1 MILISI
7 AFRNTCTYR
16 KGVWKM
22 SSYTECSVQ
31 PSLHSLAPPTATV
44 IFVLLVIRYQANTR
58 ETWIKMTFTLNSF
71 SCNSAEEF
79 HQMLA
84 TVAYR
89 AKRERLQVRISYLQ
103 SCQIPFIEKLQLLCF
118 NPVAFWTLPSRLFS
132 HRHIYHSFMG
142 HYFGWIP
149 ALQRAHSGSAFRF
162 LQAVLAVYDLEDT
175 TKICNLHS
183 SDKNNWKRW
192 PFTLSFW

>member
-1 MILISI
+1 MILINI

-16 KGVWKM
+16 KAVWKM

-44 IFVLLVIRYQANTR
+44 IFVLLVIKYQANTR
-58 ETWIKMTFTLNSF
+58 AIWIKMNFTLNSF
-71 SCNSAEEF
+71 SCNNTEEF

-84 TVAYR
+84 TVTYY

-142 HYFGWIP
+142 HCFGWIP
-149 ALQRAHSGSAFRF
+149 ALQHAHSRSAFRC
-162 LQAVLAVYDLEDT
+162 LQAALAVYDLEDT
-175 TKICNLHS
+175 TKIHNLHS

-192 PFTLSFW
+192 PF

>member
-1 MILISI
+1 MILIST

-16 KGVWKM
+16 EGVWKIC
-22 SSYTECSVQ
+22 SYREYRVQ
-31 PSLHSLAPPTATV
+31 PSIHSLAPPTATV
-44 IFVLLVIRYQANTR
+44 IFVLSVIKYQANTR
-58 ETWIKMTFTLNSF
+58 AIWIKMTFTLNSF
-71 SCNSAEEF
+71 SCNNTEEF

-84 TVAYR
+84 TVAYY

-132 HRHIYHSFMG
+132 HRHIYHSFVG
-142 HYFGWIP
+142 HCFGWIP

-162 LQAVLAVYDLEDT
+162 FQAALAVYDLEDT
-175 TKICNLHS
+175 TEIRNLHS

-192 PFTLSFW
+192 HF